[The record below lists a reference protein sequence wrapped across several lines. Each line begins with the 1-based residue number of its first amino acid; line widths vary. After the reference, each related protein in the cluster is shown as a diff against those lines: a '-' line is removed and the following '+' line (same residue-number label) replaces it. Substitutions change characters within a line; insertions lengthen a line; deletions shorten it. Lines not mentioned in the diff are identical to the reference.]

1 MQKHYHYYDQFD
13 IEELNDIDED
23 ELAEKEYS
31 QEVKDNI
38 DYYLKGDTA

>member
-1 MQKHYHYYDQFD
+1 MQKHYYDQFD

-23 ELAEKEYS
+23 ELTEKEYN

-38 DYYLKGDTA
+38 DYYLKGDTV

>member
-1 MQKHYHYYDQFD
+1 MQNYFD

-23 ELAEKEYS
+23 ELAEKEYN

-38 DYYLKGDTA
+38 NYYLKGDIV